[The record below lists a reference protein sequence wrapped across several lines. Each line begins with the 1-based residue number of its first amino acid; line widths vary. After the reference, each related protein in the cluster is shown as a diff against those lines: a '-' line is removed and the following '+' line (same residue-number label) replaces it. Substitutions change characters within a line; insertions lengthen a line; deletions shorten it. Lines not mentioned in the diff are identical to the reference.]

1 MTIIFQKQTVM
12 NNLIKIILILIFAF
26 MANGMAYAQD
36 VKKTRILFIF
46 DGSNSMNAHWEKGTK
61 IKVAKKLLTQ
71 TLDSLKGLEN
81 IEIGLRM
88 YGHQTRIIP
97 GHQDCSDTKLEVP
110 LASGDANITR
120 IQSKIRGLQ
129 PKGTTPIARSLE
141 YAAEDFPACDDCR
154 NVIILIS
161 DGIEACDEDPCAVS
175 KALRDKG
182 IKLQP
187 FIIGLGLD
195 TSYLSQFECIGE
207 FLSAET
213 EDSFKSVLNFVI
225 SQALNNTTVQVNLLD
240 TANKPSETDVTM
252 SFYNQKNGKLMH
264 TYMHTINRKRV
275 PDTIS
280 LNPLYT
286 YKLVVHSTPEQVLEN
301 IKLKAGIHNTI
312 EIDVPR
318 GSLELRMQGS
328 NSKFTNINCIVR
340 KKGEMNTLNVQSIN
354 YNHKY
359 IVGTYDL
366 EFVTLPRIYIEDVKI
381 NQSKSTRIT
390 IPQNG
395 TLEISKGEGPCAIF
409 TTKNGKDNWVC
420 NITEKS
426 TYIAYKLQPGKY
438 KIVFRSEKSMNT
450 AHTIEK
456 EIKISPNLT
465 EKITF

>member
-1 MTIIFQKQTVM
+1 MKTY
-12 NNLIKIILILIFAF
+12 IKISLLFLLSSFAVSF
-26 MANGMAYAQD
+26 LHAQEQ
-36 VKKTRILFIF
+36 VPTKTRILFIF
-46 DGSNSMNAHWEKGTK
+46 DGSNSMNAQWEKGTK
-61 IKVAKKLLTQ
+61 IKIAKRLLTQ
-71 TLDSLKGLEN
+71 TLDSLKGIEN

-110 LASGDANITR
+110 LASGDANIVR

-141 YAAEDFPACDDCR
+141 YAAQDFPDCNNCR

-175 KALRDKG
+175 RALREKG

-207 FLSAET
+207 FMSAET
-213 EDSFKSVLNFVI
+213 EDSFQSVLNFVV
-225 SQALNNTTVQVNLLD
+225 SQALNNTTAQINLLN
-240 TANKPSETDVTM
+240 TKGEAKETDVTM
-252 SFYNQKNGKLMH
+252 SIYNQKNGKLMH
-264 TYMHTINRKRV
+264 TYMHTINRKQV

-286 YKLVVHSTPEQVLEN
+286 YKVVVHTTPEKIKEN

-312 EIDVPR
+312 VMDAPQ
-318 GSLELRMQGS
+318 GSLSLKIQGS
-328 NSKFTNINCIVR
+328 DSKFTNINCIVR
-340 KKGEMNTLNVQSIN
+340 KQGDLNTLNIQPIN
-354 YNHKY
+354 YEHKY

-366 EFVTLPRIYIEDVKI
+366 EILTLPRVYITDVKI
-381 NQSKSTRIT
+381 NQSRITPIT

-395 TLEISKGEGPCAIF
+395 ILEMSKGAGPCAIF
-409 TTKNGKDNWVC
+409 LIKNGKNNWVC
-420 NITEKS
+420 NISEQAGNF
-426 TYIAYKLQPGKY
+426 AYKLQPGKY
-438 KIVFRSEKSMNT
+438 RVIYRSEKSMNT

-456 EIKISPNLT
+456 EIKISPSLT
-465 EKITF
+465 ERITF

>member
-1 MTIIFQKQTVM
+1 MKAY
-12 NNLIKIILILIFAF
+12 IKISILFLLSLIAVSSF
-26 MANGMAYAQD
+26 YAQE
-36 VKKTRILFIF
+36 KEPTKTRILFIF
-46 DGSNSMNAHWEKGTK
+46 DGSNSMNAQWEKGTK
-61 IKVAKKLLTQ
+61 IKIAKRLLTQ
-71 TLDSLKGLEN
+71 TLDSLKGIEN

-110 LASGDANITR
+110 LASGDGNIVK

-141 YAAEDFPACDDCR
+141 YAAEDFPDCDNCR

-175 KALRDKG
+175 RALREKG

-207 FLSAET
+207 FMSAET
-213 EDSFKSVLNFVI
+213 EDSFQSVLNFVV
-225 SQALNNTTVQVNLLD
+225 SQALNNTTAQINLLD
-240 TANKPSETDVTM
+240 TKGSPKETDVSM
-252 SFYNQKNGKLMH
+252 SIYNQKNGQLMH
-264 TYMHTINRKRV
+264 TYMHTINRKQV

-286 YKLVVHSTPEQVLEN
+286 YKIVVHTTPEKIKEN
-301 IKLKAGIHNTI
+301 IKLKAGIHNII
-312 EIDVPR
+312 EIDAPQ
-318 GSLELRMQGS
+318 GTLSLKIQGS
-328 NSKFTNINCIVR
+328 NSQFTNINTIVR
-340 KKGEMNTLNVQSIN
+340 QKDDLNSLNIQAMN
-354 YNHKY
+354 YEHKY

-366 EFVTLPRIYIEDVKI
+366 EILTLPRIYIEDVQI
-381 NQSKSTRIT
+381 NQSKITPIT

-395 TLEISKGEGPCAIF
+395 TLEISKGAGPCAIF
-409 TTKNGKDNWVC
+409 TLKNGQNKWVC
-420 NITEKS
+420 NISEQS
-426 TYIAYKLQPGKY
+426 GNIAYKLQPGKY
-438 KIVFRSEKSMNT
+438 RIVYRSEKSMNT
-450 AHTIEK
+450 AHTIDK

>member
-1 MTIIFQKQTVM
+1 MKH
-12 NNLIKIILILIFAF
+12 LIKIPVLFLIVFTTFSTFLS
-26 MANGMAYAQD
+26 QD
-36 VKKTRILFIF
+36 IQKTRLLFIF
-46 DGSNSMNAHWEKGTK
+46 DGSNSMNAQWENGTK
-61 IKVAKKLLTQ
+61 IKIAKKLLTQ

-81 IEIGLRM
+81 IEVGLRM

-110 LASGDANITR
+110 LASGDANIIR

-141 YAAEDFPACDDCR
+141 YAAADFPDCDNCR

-175 KALRDKG
+175 KALREKG

-240 TANKPSETDVTM
+240 TKKQPSETDVTM

-286 YKLVVHSTPEQVLEN
+286 YKIVVHSTPEQILEN
-301 IKLKAGIHNTI
+301 VKLKAGIHNTI
-312 EIDVPR
+312 EIDAPQ
-318 GSLELRMQGS
+318 GNLELRIQGS
-328 NSKFTNINCIVR
+328 DSKFTNINCIVR
-340 KKGEMNTLNVQSIN
+340 KKGEMNTLNIQTMN
-354 YNHKY
+354 YDHKY

-366 EFVTLPRIYIEDVKI
+366 EILTLPRIYIEDVKI
-381 NQSKSTRIT
+381 NQSKNTQIT
-390 IPQNG
+390 IPKSG

-409 TTKNGKDNWVC
+409 STKDGKDNWVC

-426 TYIAYKLQPGKY
+426 TYLAYKLQPGKY

>member
-1 MTIIFQKQTVM
+1 MSLTKTKTMKTF
-12 NNLIKIILILIFAF
+12 IKILLLSIFAF
-26 MANGMAYAQD
+26 MATDRFYSQE

-46 DGSNSMNAHWEKGTK
+46 DGSNSMNAQWEKGTK
-61 IKVAKKLLTQ
+61 IKIAKRLLTQ

-81 IEIGLRM
+81 IEVGLRM

-110 LASGDANITR
+110 LAAGDANITR

-141 YAAEDFPACDDCR
+141 YAAEDFPECDNCR
-154 NVIILIS
+154 NIIILIS
-161 DGIEACDEDPCAVS
+161 DGIVACDEDPCAVS
-175 KALRDKG
+175 KALREKG

-213 EDSFKSVLNFVI
+213 EDSFKSVLNFVV

-240 TANKPSETDVTM
+240 TKKQPSETDVTM

-312 EIDVPR
+312 AIDVPQ
-318 GSLELRMQGS
+318 GNLELKIQGS
-328 NSKFTNINCIVR
+328 DSKYTNINCIVR
-340 KKGEMNTLNVQSIN
+340 KRGDLNTLNVQTMN
-354 YNHKY
+354 YDHKY
-359 IVGTYDL
+359 IVGSYDL
-366 EFVTLPRIYIEDVKI
+366 EILTLPRIYIDDVKI
-381 NQSKSTRIT
+381 NQSKNTQIT

-395 TLEISKGEGPCAIF
+395 TLEISKGAGPCAIF
-409 TTKNGKDNWVC
+409 SIKNGKNNWVC

-426 TYIAYKLQPGKY
+426 NFLAYKLQPGKY
-438 KIVFRSEKSMNT
+438 KIIFRSEKSMNT

>member
-1 MTIIFQKQTVM
+1 MNTFFKISLLFLLSFLAISSWHAQEQTPS
-12 NNLIKIILILIFAF
+12 
-26 MANGMAYAQD
+26 
-36 VKKTRILFIF
+36 KTRILFIF
-46 DGSNSMNAHWEKGTK
+46 DGSNSMNAQWEKGTK
-61 IKVAKKLLTQ
+61 IKIAKRLLTQ
-71 TLDSLKGLEN
+71 TLDSLKGIEN

-141 YAAEDFPACDDCR
+141 YAAADFPACNNCR

-175 KALRDKG
+175 RALREKG

-207 FLSAET
+207 FMSAET
-213 EDSFKSVLNFVI
+213 EDSFQSVLNFVV
-225 SQALNNTTVQVNLLD
+225 SQALNNTTVQVNLLNTKGD
-240 TANKPSETDVTM
+240 AKETDVSM
-252 SFYNQKNGKLMH
+252 SIYNQKNGKLMH
-264 TYMHTINRKRV
+264 TYMHTINRKQV

-286 YKLVVHSTPEQVLEN
+286 YKIIVHTTPEQVKEN

-312 EIDVPR
+312 EIPAPQ
-318 GSLELRMQGS
+318 GTLSLKIQGS
-328 NSKFTNINCIVR
+328 NSKYTNINCIVR
-340 KKGEMNTLNVQSIN
+340 KKGDLNTLNIQTLN
-354 YNHKY
+354 YEHKY
-359 IVGTYDL
+359 IVGIYDL
-366 EFVTLPRIYIEDVKI
+366 EILTLPRLYIKDVTI
-381 NQSKSTRIT
+381 NQSKTTPII

-395 TLEISKGEGPCAIF
+395 TLEISKGAGPCAIF
-409 TTKNGKDNWVC
+409 SIKNGQNKWVC
-420 NITEKS
+420 NIAEQAGN
-426 TYIAYKLQPGKY
+426 IAYKLQPGKY
-438 KIVFRSEKSMNT
+438 RIVYRSEKSMNT

-465 EKITF
+465 ETITF

>member
-1 MTIIFQKQTVM
+1 M
-12 NNLIKIILILIFAF
+12 NHFIKILYLIIPIFL
-26 MANGMAYAQD
+26 MNLGYAQD
-36 VKKTRILFIF
+36 EPTKTRILFIF
-46 DGSNSMNAHWEKGTK
+46 DGSNSMNAQWEKGTK

-81 IEIGLRM
+81 IEVGLRM

-110 LASGDANITR
+110 LASGVANITR

-141 YAAEDFPACDDCR
+141 YAAEDFSDCDNCR

-175 KALRDKG
+175 RALKAKG

-207 FLSAET
+207 FMSAET
-213 EDSFKSVLNFVI
+213 EDAFESVLNFVV
-225 SQALNNTTVQVNLLD
+225 SQALNNTTAQINLLN
-240 TANKPSETDVTM
+240 TKGEAKETNVTM
-252 SFYNQKNGKLMH
+252 SIYNQKNGKLMH
-264 TYMHTINRKRV
+264 TYMHTINRKQV

-286 YKLVVHSTPEQVLEN
+286 YKVVVHSTPEQIKEN

-312 EIDVPR
+312 EISAPQ
-318 GSLELRMQGS
+318 GYLSLKLQGS
-328 NSKFTNINCIVR
+328 DSKFTNINCIVR
-340 KKGEMNTLNVQSIN
+340 EKGKLNTLNVQPIN
-354 YNHKY
+354 YEHKY
-359 IVGTYDL
+359 IVGSYDL
-366 EFVTLPRIYIEDVKI
+366 EILTLPRIYINDVKI
-381 NQSKSTRIT
+381 NQSKTTPIT

-395 TLEISKGEGPCAIF
+395 TLEISKGAGPCAIF
-409 TTKNGKDNWVC
+409 QIKDGQNNWVC
-420 NITEKS
+420 NINEEAGFL
-426 TYIAYKLQPGKY
+426 AYKLQPGKY
-438 KIVFRSEKSMNT
+438 RVVFRSEKSMNT

-456 EIKISPNLT
+456 EIKIAPNLT

>member
-1 MTIIFQKQTVM
+1 MNKLIQILFCLII
-12 NNLIKIILILIFAF
+12 IPILFI
-26 MANGMAYAQD
+26 NKGYSQD
-36 VKKTRILFIF
+36 EPTNTRILFIF
-46 DGSNSMNAHWEKGTK
+46 DGSNSMNAQWQKATK

-71 TLDSLKGLEN
+71 TLDSLKGLDN
-81 IEIGLRM
+81 IEVGLRM

-110 LASGDANITR
+110 LASGAANITR

-141 YAAEDFPACDDCR
+141 YAAEDFPDCDNCR

-175 KALRDKG
+175 RALKEKG

-207 FLSAET
+207 FMSAET
-213 EDSFKSVLNFVI
+213 EDAFESVLNFVI
-225 SQALNNTTVQVNLLD
+225 SQALNNTTAQINLLN
-240 TANKPSETDVTM
+240 TKGEAKETDVTM
-252 SFYNQKNGKLMH
+252 SIYNQKSGKLMH
-264 TYMHTINRKRV
+264 SYMHTINRKQV
-275 PDTIS
+275 PDTVS

-286 YKLVVHSTPEQVLEN
+286 YKIVIHTTPEQIKEN
-301 IKLKAGIHNTI
+301 VKLKAGVHNTI
-312 EIDVPR
+312 EIPSPQ
-318 GSLELRMQGS
+318 GKLALKIQGS
-328 NSKFTNINCIVR
+328 DSKFTNINCIVR
-340 KKGEMNTLNVQSIN
+340 EQGKLNTLNVQAMN
-354 YNHKY
+354 YEHKY

-366 EFVTLPRIYIEDVKI
+366 EILTLPRTYIKDVKI
-381 NQSKSTRIT
+381 NQSKSTPVI
-390 IPQNG
+390 IPQSG
-395 TLEISKGEGPCAIF
+395 TLEISKGAGPCAIF
-409 TTKNGKDNWVC
+409 QIKNGQNKWVC
-420 NITEKS
+420 NINES
-426 TYIAYKLQPGKY
+426 SGFLAYKLQPGKY
-438 KIVFRSEKSMNT
+438 RIVYRSEKSMNT